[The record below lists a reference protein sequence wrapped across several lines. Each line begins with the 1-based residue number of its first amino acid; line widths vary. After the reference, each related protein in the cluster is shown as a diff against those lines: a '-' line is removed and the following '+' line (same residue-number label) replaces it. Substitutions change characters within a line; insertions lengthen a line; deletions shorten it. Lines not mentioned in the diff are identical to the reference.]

1 MPTEIKIGPHVDEL
15 AQIVGS
21 VFETM
26 LRLETALGEDA
37 PPHATDMLTAA
48 VYLTGNYR
56 GAILIHCLPRQAC
69 AFAGQ
74 FLSKE
79 AHPEIND
86 EVRDVLGEL
95 ANMIAGN
102 LKCTFLPGTHLS
114 IPSVIEGP
122 LSALRVCGGQP
133 QERIGFASGTGPF
146 WISAVISKP

>member
-1 MPTEIKIGPHVDEL
+1 MPIEIKIGPHLDEL

-26 LRLETALGEDA
+26 LRLETEMGADA
-37 PPHATDMLTAA
+37 PPHAPDMLTAA
-48 VYLTGNYR
+48 VYLTGNFR
-56 GAILIHCLPRQAC
+56 GAILMHCLPQQAC

-79 AHPEIND
+79 PHAEIDD

-95 ANMIAGN
+95 TNMIAGN

-114 IPSVIEGP
+114 IPSVMQG
-122 LSALRVCGGQP
+122 
-133 QERIGFASGTGPF
+133 
-146 WISAVISKP
+146 